1 MSPNVVEANFVELAL
16 YCDQV
21 ADGRLLNLF
30 IEDAVAVSVCNVVL
44 VGTPLIARLS
54 SNRWSSRHSSILL
67 WRNRKK
73 SNENLRLETPMCT

>member
-1 MSPNVVEANFVELAL
+1 
-16 YCDQV
+16 
-21 ADGRLLNLF
+21 
-30 IEDAVAVSVCNVVL
+30 VL